1 MRRASLVAAVVGAFV
16 LGAVVVATAS
26 RPKVTEPVTIA
37 VVERAV
43 SDVVTDTGEAGDSS
57 GDLLTFANPL
67 YDADNAEKVGRDQGE
82 CIRIS
87 PEKGTWEC
95 RWIAWLPDGAIT
107 IEGAFNDTKATTV
120 AITGGT
126 GMYSN
131 ARGSM
136 RLEAGPDEGT
146 FLFTY
151 KVQP

>member
-16 LGAVVVATAS
+16 LGAVVMATAS
-26 RPKVTEPVTIA
+26 RPRVTEPMTIA

-43 SDVVTDTGEAGDSS
+43 SDVVIDVGDEGDSS

-67 YDADNAEKVGRDQGE
+67 YDADNAEKVGRDQGD

-95 RWIAWLPDGAIT
+95 RFVAWLPDGALT
-107 IEGAFNDTKATTV
+107 VEGAFNDTKPTTF

-126 GMYSN
+126 GMYGN
-131 ARGSM
+131 ARGTM

>member
-1 MRRASLVAAVVGAFV
+1 MRRVPLVAAIVGAFV
-16 LGAVVVATAS
+16 LGAVAMATAG
-26 RPKVTEPVTIA
+26 RPKVTEPMTIA

-43 SDVVTDTGEAGDSS
+43 SDVVIDTGEAGDSS

-67 YDADNAEKVGRDQGE
+67 YDADNAEKVGRNQGD

-95 RWIAWLPDGAIT
+95 RWIAWLADGAIT
-107 IEGAFNDTKATTV
+107 VEGAFNDTKPTTM

-131 ARGSM
+131 ARGTM

-151 KVQP
+151 KVQA